1 MSCFVDKH
9 CDQPNASLGE
19 AADHGI
25 QAYRLPIA
33 EIFHG
38 GPKDVRRFGVHRPS
52 RYSLT
57 LHATFRAL
65 VEFYNTRNWRT
76 ALIRSLPMGDLKRLN
91 LIRQLTREEKELMQG
106 CNYRSIVYMRNH
118 AERQEI
124 GMREWQARKA
134 KEEAEVLD

>member
-1 MSCFVDKH
+1 
-9 CDQPNASLGE
+9 
-19 AADHGI
+19 
-25 QAYRLPIA
+25 
-33 EIFHG
+33 
-38 GPKDVRRFGVHRPS
+38 
-52 RYSLT
+52 
-57 LHATFRAL
+57 
-65 VEFYNTRNWRT
+65 
-76 ALIRSLPMGDLKRLN
+76 MGDLKRLN